1 MSDDTTSNR
10 LAEKMLAGWT
20 LLATNCPELDCCTPL
35 MCSRKDKTKLLCV
48 KCDKWYSTEE
58 PAETSAATP
67 TSSAPQATP
76 HPPPPPPA
84 ASFVAD
90 QTPQEDQ
97 AAVYAARKKR
107 RDATS
112 SKLGEKMLQG
122 WTLMGSVCPRPD
134 CGTPFVR
141 NRDTGQLF
149 CVTCNQYAIT
159 EEQAAEQHAADIDI
173 DQPSHDESS
182 ITTIM
187 TTQPGTSFV
196 AAAAVQPV
204 AASQAKAELRNSADL
219 ATTTTP
225 VDVTS
230 TSAAANYALRALYH
244 KLAAATAAL
253 EQATTD
259 KEVCMQSRVLR
270 DVAKAIKALHGVQ
283 SVA

>member
-1 MSDDTTSNR
+1 
-10 LAEKMLAGWT
+10 MLAGWT

-35 MCSRKDKTKLLCV
+35 MCSRKDKSKLLCV

-58 PAETSAATP
+58 PAETSAATA
-67 TSSAPQATP
+67 TSSARQGPFLSSSQLPSLTP
-76 HPPPPPPA
+76 
-84 ASFVAD
+84 SFVAD

-112 SKLGEKMLQG
+112 SKLGEKML
-122 WTLMGSVCPRPD
+122 
-134 CGTPFVR
+134 
-141 NRDTGQLF
+141 
-149 CVTCNQYAIT
+149 QYAIT

-187 TTQPGTSFV
+187 TTQPATSSSFV
-196 AAAAVQPV
+196 AAGA
-204 AASQAKAELRNSADL
+204 
-219 ATTTTP
+219 
-225 VDVTS
+225 
-230 TSAAANYALRALYH
+230 

-283 SVA
+283 SIA